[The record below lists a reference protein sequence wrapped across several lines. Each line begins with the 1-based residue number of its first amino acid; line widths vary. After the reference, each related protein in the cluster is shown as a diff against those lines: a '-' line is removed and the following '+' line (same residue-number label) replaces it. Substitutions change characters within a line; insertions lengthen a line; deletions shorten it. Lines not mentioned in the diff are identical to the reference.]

1 MDVDVQSVGFTADQK
16 LIEFINDKTD
26 KLTHFYD
33 RIVFSEVYLKVDRKS
48 AQENKIAELKIGI
61 PGKDLFAKK
70 KCDSFEEAA
79 VEAIEAVRRQLAKHK
94 GKVLA

>member
-1 MDVDVQSVGFTADQK
+1 MDIDVQSIGFNADQD
-16 LIEFINDKTD
+16 LINFISDKTG
-26 KLTHFYD
+26 KLSQFYD

-48 AQENKIAELKIGI
+48 AQENKIAEVKIGM

-70 KCDSFEEAA
+70 KCDSFEEAT
-79 VEAIEAVRRQLAKHK
+79 VEAIEAVRRQIAKHK